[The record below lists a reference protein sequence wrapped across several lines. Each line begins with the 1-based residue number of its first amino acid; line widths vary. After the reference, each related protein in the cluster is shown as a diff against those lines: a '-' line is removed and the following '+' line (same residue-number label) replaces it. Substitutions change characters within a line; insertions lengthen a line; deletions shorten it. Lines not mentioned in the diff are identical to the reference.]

1 MVRTVWVL
9 AASALM
15 MTVSASALAQSA
27 GASSGA
33 NGGANGGARL
43 ILFGATNFEGESRA
57 FSADVPDLG
66 ARSVRAG
73 DFAASAMAYGVW
85 QVCMDAGYRT
95 RCRQISGPVADLGA
109 DRQSISSIRLIRPPT
124 PQELRAELPSA
135 GSAPQPVQM
144 AASAPTAAPAPAPAP
159 ARLVLFNLAGFRGG
173 TREIDRDVA
182 NLGDRQWDAG
192 DFAGSLV
199 AVGEWEVCMD
209 SNFRTRCRR
218 VSGEV
223 SDLGRDAQSISSV
236 RIIRRPTQAEAAAG
250 EATLARIQA
259 PPPAQAAAQA
269 PPAGQPQQ
277 PQQAQQSNPVGDAA
291 GRIANDAAR
300 AAEQRASEEAQRRAR
315 QAVGSIFGGNR
326 N

>member
-1 MVRTVWVL
+1 MVRTIPVL
-9 AASALM
+9 AASVLM
-15 MTVSASALAQSA
+15 MTASTAALAQNQT
-27 GASSGA
+27 AST
-33 NGGANGGARL
+33 GARL
-43 ILFGATNFEGESRA
+43 ILFGATNFEGESRS

-109 DRQSISSIRLIRPPT
+109 DSQSISSIRLIRPPT

-135 GSAPQPVQM
+135 GGATPQAQAGTGGATTPSGTP
-144 AASAPTAAPAPAPAP
+144 AAAPPAP
-159 ARLVLFNLAGFRGG
+159 ARLVLYNLSGFRGG

-199 AVGEWEVCMD
+199 AIGEWEVCMD

-218 VSGEV
+218 VTGEV
-223 SDLGRDAQSISSV
+223 FDLGGDAQSISSV
-236 RIIRRPTQAEAAAG
+236 RIIRRPTQAEAAAAQ
-250 EATLARIQA
+250 ATLARIQA
-259 PPPAQAAAQA
+259 PPPAQSAAQTAPANA
-269 PPAGQPQQ
+269 PPQQ
-277 PQQAQQSNPVGDAA
+277 QQGNAVTDAA
-291 GRIANDAAR
+291 GRIASDAAR

-315 QAVGSIFGGNR
+315 QAVGSIFGAPR

>member
-1 MVRTVWVL
+1 MLTASTV
-9 AASALM
+9 
-15 MTVSASALAQSA
+15 ALAQTA
-27 GASSGA
+27 GANS
-33 NGGANGGARL
+33 GARL
-43 ILFGATNFEGESRA
+43 ILFGATNFEGESRS
-57 FSADVPDLG
+57 FNADVPDLG
-66 ARSVRAG
+66 ARSVQAG

-124 PQELRAELPSA
+124 AEELRAELPSA
-135 GSAPQPVQM
+135 GSAPAATPSGAGRGTPV
-144 AASAPTAAPAPAPAP
+144 AVATAAAPPAPP
-159 ARLVLFNLAGFRGG
+159 RLVLYNLSGFRGG
-173 TREIDRDVA
+173 TREIDRTVA

-199 AVGEWEVCMD
+199 AIGEWEVCMD

-218 VSGEV
+218 VTGEV
-223 SDLGRDAQSISSV
+223 ADLGRDAQSISSV
-236 RIIRRPTQAEAAAG
+236 RLIRPPTAAEAAAG
-250 EATLARIQA
+250 AETLARIQA
-259 PPPAQAAAQA
+259 PPPVQSSSQTAPQPAPAPGAA
-269 PPAGQPQQ
+269 PPQ
-277 PQQAQQSNPVGDAA
+277 QQAGNPVTDAA

>member
-1 MVRTVWVL
+1 MM
-9 AASALM
+9 AASTA
-15 MTVSASALAQSA
+15 ALAQNQA
-27 GASSGA
+27 AST
-33 NGGANGGARL
+33 GARL
-43 ILFGATNFEGESRA
+43 ILFGATNFEGESRS

-109 DRQSISSIRLIRPPT
+109 DSQSISSIRLIRPPT

-135 GSAPQPVQM
+135 GAATPQAQAGTGGTTPPGTP
-144 AASAPTAAPAPAPAP
+144 AAAPPAP
-159 ARLVLFNLAGFRGG
+159 ARLVLYNLSGFRGG

-192 DFAGSLV
+192 DFAGSLI
-199 AVGEWEVCMD
+199 AIGEWEVCMD

-218 VSGEV
+218 VTGEV
-223 SDLGRDAQSISSV
+223 SDLGGDAQSISSV
-236 RIIRRPTQAEAAAG
+236 RIIRRPTQAEAAAAQ
-250 EATLARIQA
+250 ATLARIQA
-259 PPPAQAAAQA
+259 PPPAQTAAQTAPANA
-269 PPAGQPQQ
+269 PPQQ
-277 PQQAQQSNPVGDAA
+277 QQGNAVTDAA
-291 GRIANDAAR
+291 GRIASDAAR

-315 QAVGSIFGGNR
+315 QAVGSIFGAPR

>member
-1 MVRTVWVL
+1 MVKTVGVL
-9 AASALM
+9 VASGLM
-15 MTVSASALAQSA
+15 MAISADALAQSA

-33 NGGANGGARL
+33 NGGARL
-43 ILFGATNFEGESRA
+43 ILFGAPNFEGESRA

-135 GSAPQPVQM
+135 GSAPQPVQP
-144 AASAPTAAPAPAPAP
+144 AGSASTAAPEAASAPAP
-159 ARLVLFNLAGFRGG
+159 ARLVLFNLADFRGG

-218 VSGEV
+218 VTGEV

-250 EATLARIQA
+250 GATLARIQA
-259 PPPAQAAAQA
+259 PPPAQTAAQS

-277 PQQAQQSNPVGDAA
+277 QQQQQQGSPVTDAA

>member
-1 MVRTVWVL
+1 MVRTIPVL
-9 AASALM
+9 AASVLM
-15 MTVSASALAQSA
+15 MAASTAALAQNQA
-27 GASSGA
+27 AST
-33 NGGANGGARL
+33 GARL
-43 ILFGATNFEGESRA
+43 ILFGATNFEGESRS

-109 DRQSISSIRLIRPPT
+109 DSQSISSIRLIRPPT

-135 GSAPQPVQM
+135 GAATPQAQAGTGGTTPPGTP
-144 AASAPTAAPAPAPAP
+144 AAAPPAP
-159 ARLVLFNLAGFRGG
+159 ARLVLYNLSGFRGG

-192 DFAGSLV
+192 DFAGSLI
-199 AVGEWEVCMD
+199 AIGEWEVCMD

-218 VSGEV
+218 VTGEV
-223 SDLGRDAQSISSV
+223 SDLGGDAQSISSV
-236 RIIRRPTQAEAAAG
+236 RIIRRPTQAEAAAAQ
-250 EATLARIQA
+250 ATLARIQA
-259 PPPAQAAAQA
+259 PPPAQTAAQTAPANA
-269 PPAGQPQQ
+269 PPQQ
-277 PQQAQQSNPVGDAA
+277 QQGNAVTDAA
-291 GRIANDAAR
+291 GRIASDAAR

-315 QAVGSIFGGNR
+315 QAVGSIFGAPR

>member
-1 MVRTVWVL
+1 MM
-9 AASALM
+9 AASTA
-15 MTVSASALAQSA
+15 ALAQNQA
-27 GASSGA
+27 AST
-33 NGGANGGARL
+33 GARL
-43 ILFGATNFEGESRA
+43 ILFGATNFEGESRS

-109 DRQSISSIRLIRPPT
+109 DSQSISSIRLIRPPT

-135 GSAPQPVQM
+135 GAATPQAQAGTGGTTPPGTP
-144 AASAPTAAPAPAPAP
+144 AAAPPAP
-159 ARLVLFNLAGFRGG
+159 ARLVLYNLSGFRGG

-192 DFAGSLV
+192 DFAGSLI
-199 AVGEWEVCMD
+199 AIGEWEVCMD

-218 VSGEV
+218 VTGEV
-223 SDLGRDAQSISSV
+223 SDLGGDAQSISSV
-236 RIIRRPTQAEAAAG
+236 RIIRRPTQAEAAAAQ
-250 EATLARIQA
+250 ATLARIQA
-259 PPPAQAAAQA
+259 PPPAQTAAQTAPANA
-269 PPAGQPQQ
+269 PPQQ
-277 PQQAQQSNPVGDAA
+277 QQQQGNAVTDAA
-291 GRIANDAAR
+291 GRIASDAAR

-315 QAVGSIFGGNR
+315 QAVGSIFGAPR